1 MSASRNVAKTV
12 DDYIARYPDDI
23 QERLGQI
30 RSMIRSVAPEAVE
43 SISYAIP
50 AFKVNGKPLIY
61 FAGYAK
67 HIGAYPLPEEPSPE
81 LEAEIA
87 PYVAGKGTL
96 QFPHSEPPPLDLIER
111 VVVRRKQYI
120 TATA

>member
-12 DDYIARYPDDI
+12 DDYIARYPDDV
-23 QERLGQI
+23 QERLGQV
-30 RSMIRSVAPEAVE
+30 RGLIRSVAPEAVE

-61 FAGYAK
+61 FAGYAE
-67 HIGAYPLPEEPSPE
+67 HIGAYLLPEEPSPE

-87 PYVAGKGTL
+87 PYVTGKGTL